1 MKKAGLFCSMLL
13 FFTLLEAQPF
23 FTVKG
28 KNIIGPDG
36 KAFLMKGTNLGNWLV
51 PEGYMF
57 KFKYASSARMIND
70 VISEL
75 VGPSTT
81 RQFWNMH
88 LKNYITRQDIRY
100 LRSTGMNSIRIPF
113 HYKLFTDEDYMGG
126 KGEARGF
133 ALLDTVIKWCAAENL
148 PVILDMHA
156 APGGQTGDNI
166 DDSYGYPFI
175 FTNQE
180 DQALIVSIWM
190 RIAERYKNNR
200 TVMGYDL
207 FNEPIPHYM
216 DTASH
221 NPLLEPLY
229 KKITAAIRTKDKNH
243 IIFLEGAQWASNFA
257 AFGKPFDDKLVY
269 QFHKYWTATTI
280 DVIQPYLDFREKY
293 NIPIYCGETGENDDE
308 WINNFRKLLE
318 QNNIGWHFW
327 PYKKMDNTRGIV
339 SFPKPEGYD
348 AIIAFADTTRT
359 NYEQIR
365 NVRPKDTASVRKALF
380 QYSENSRFPN
390 NKPNKGYIEALGL
403 KAN

>member
-1 MKKAGLFCSMLL
+1 MKKTWLFCSMLL
-13 FFTLLEAQPF
+13 LFTLLEAQPF

-28 KNIIGPDG
+28 KDIIGPDG
-36 KAFLMKGTNLGNWLV
+36 KPFLMKGTNLGNWLV

-57 KFKYASSARMIND
+57 KFKYASSARMINE
-70 VISEL
+70 VFSEL
-75 VGPSTT
+75 IGPSAT
-81 RQFWNMH
+81 RQFWAMH
-88 LKNYITRQDIRY
+88 LKNYITREDIKY

-175 FTNQE
+175 FTDQD
-180 DQALIVSIWM
+180 DQALIVSIWL
-190 RIAERYKNNR
+190 RIAEHYKNNR

-229 KKITAAIRTKDKNH
+229 KKITAAIRTKDRNH

-293 NIPIYCGETGENDDE
+293 NIPLYCGETGENDDE

-339 SFPKPEGYD
+339 SFPKPDGYD

-359 NYEQIR
+359 TYEQIR
-365 NVRPKDTASVRKALF
+365 NLRPKDTFSVRRALF
-380 QYSENSRFPN
+380 LYSDYSRFPY